1 MADFLTMP
9 KMGFDMAEGTLVQW
23 VKQEGDA
30 VAEGDVVAIIETDK
44 ANVEVPAFKAGV
56 LRKILVAAG
65 SIVPVGKEIAII
77 GTADEDIQALIG
89 EAAPVAPAAAAAPGA
104 APPVVAEAV
113 ATETPT
119 APTVEAGRVL
129 ASPVARRMA
138 DELGIDLRQ
147 VHGSGPGGRITKAD
161 LEAFIREPA
170 QVTPA
175 PAAPV
180 PVAAITP
187 SQTPGGVEY
196 AVELVSP
203 IRKTIS
209 RRMTESKQQYP
220 HFYVTMEVDME
231 AAMALRQQ
239 MNAALAEE
247 DRISVNDLV
256 IKAAAIALRQYPHL
270 NASLAGDEIHLH
282 RRVNIGI
289 AVALD
294 SGLITTVVKDC
305 DRKPLTRIA
314 REARAMVARARE
326 GRLQA
331 DDMVGGTFT
340 ISNLGMYGVDEF
352 AAIINPPQAA
362 ILAVSAVRR
371 VPVVNAAG
379 EVVAGMRMKVTL
391 SADHRVTDGAE
402 VASFLQAL
410 RAVLEQPVRLLMSDG
425 DAGA

>member
-1 MADFLTMP
+1 MP
-9 KMGFDMAEGTLVQW
+9 KMGFDMAEGSLVEW
-23 VKQEGDA
+23 VKQEGDP
-30 VAEGDVVAIIETDK
+30 VAEGDVLAIIETDK
-44 ANVEVPAFKAGV
+44 ANVEVTAFKAGV
-56 LRKILVAAG
+56 LRKILVGAG
-65 SIVPVGKEIAII
+65 SIVPVGKEIAVI
-77 GTADEDIQALIG
+77 GTADEDIGALIG
-89 EAAPVAPAAAAAPGA
+89 AEAAAEAAGPAPAAAPAAAPEA
-104 APPVVAEAV
+104 ALPTAAVEPPAAAVAE
-113 ATETPT
+113 P
-119 APTVEAGRVL
+119 GRLL

-147 VHGSGPGGRITKAD
+147 VRGSGPGGRIIKED
-161 LEAFIREPA
+161 LEAFVREPA
-170 QVTPA
+170 QVAPA

-180 PVAAITP
+180 PSAAIAP
-187 SQTPGGVEY
+187 SQVPGGVEY

-209 RRMTESKQQYP
+209 RRMTESKQQFP
-220 HFYVTMEVDME
+220 HFYITMGVDME

-239 MNAALAEE
+239 LNAALPE
-247 DRISVNDLV
+247 DDKISVNDLV
-256 IKAAAIALRQYPHL
+256 VKAAALALRQFPHL
-270 NASLAGDEIHLH
+270 NASLVGDEIHLH

-294 SGLITTVVKDC
+294 NGLITTVVKDC
-305 DRKPLTRIA
+305 DRKPLARIA
-314 REARAMVARARE
+314 REAKAMVGRARE

-371 VPVVNAAG
+371 VPVVDGAG
-379 EVVAGMRMKVTL
+379 NLVAGTRMKVTI

-402 VASFLQAL
+402 AASFLQAL
-410 RAVLEQPVRLLMSDG
+410 KAVLEQPVRLVLSDG
-425 DAGA
+425 DDGA

>member
-1 MADFLTMP
+1 MAELLTMP
-9 KMGFDMAEGTLVQW
+9 KMGFDMAEGTLVEW
-23 VKQEGDA
+23 VKQEGDP

-44 ANVEVPAFKAGV
+44 ANVEVTAFKAGV
-56 LRKILVAAG
+56 LRKTLVAAG

-77 GTADEDIQALIG
+77 AAADEDIQALVGG
-89 EAAPVAPAAAAAPGA
+89 EAPVAPAVEAPAAAAEA
-104 APPVVAEAV
+104 AA
-113 ATETPT
+113 
-119 APTVEAGRVL
+119 VEAPAAEPGRLL

-147 VHGSGPGGRITKAD
+147 VRGSGPGGRIIKED
-161 LEAFIREPA
+161 LEAFVREPA
-170 QVTPA
+170 QVAPA

-180 PVAAITP
+180 PSAAIAP
-187 SQTPGGVEY
+187 SQAPGGVEY
-196 AVELVSP
+196 AVELLSP

-209 RRMTESKQQYP
+209 RRMTESKQQFP
-220 HFYVTMEVDME
+220 HFYITMEVDIE

-239 MNAALAEE
+239 LNAALAEG
-247 DRISVNDLV
+247 DKISVNDLV
-256 IKAAAIALRQYPHL
+256 VKAAALALRQFPHL

-294 SGLITTVVKDC
+294 NGLITTVVRDC
-305 DRKPLTRIA
+305 DRKPLARIA
-314 REARAMVARARE
+314 REAKAMVARARE

-371 VPVVNAAG
+371 VPVVDSEGNL
-379 EVVAGMRMKVTL
+379 VAGTRMKVTI

-402 VASFLQAL
+402 AASFLQAL
-410 RAVLEQPVRLLMSDG
+410 KAVLEQPVRLVLSDG
-425 DAGA
+425 DGGA